1 MSREIWV
8 IRHSMRLSYES
19 WEDWEKH
26 PRFKE
31 NEYDVP
37 ISKNG
42 FELAKRGAI
51 ELTKK
56 SKALK
61 NKEIKYIYC
70 SPFTRCIQSALE
82 IIKVVKEKFNYD
94 IKLIIVYHLGECVF
108 VPPVITFK
116 GDKIKIH
123 KPPKDDIKKITAID
137 KKLEPESLKKIHKN
151 YIDKTIGSST
161 ETFSFDDEEYKK
173 MSKAILNIHKK
184 EKGSYIIVGHLDTVK
199 IAYKYF
205 NQKNNSIPNIKN
217 SSQDP
222 IKGGPAGVN
231 TIVGF
236 KETEEDYEMIYKP
249 NNKFK

>member
-8 IRHSMRLSYES
+8 IRHSMRLSWES
-19 WEDWEKH
+19 PEDWENH

-31 NEYDVP
+31 NKYDIP

-42 FELAKRGAI
+42 FELAKKGAI

-70 SPFTRCIQSALE
+70 SPYTRCIQSALE

-94 IKLIIVYHLGECVF
+94 IKLIIVYHLGECAWI
-108 VPPVITFK
+108 PPVITFK
-116 GDKIKIH
+116 GDKIKIQ
-123 KPPKDDIKKITAID
+123 KPPINDIKKITAID
-137 KKLEPESLKKIHKN
+137 KKLEPESLKKTYKKYIHK
-151 YIDKTIGSST
+151 TVGSST
-161 ETFSFDDEEYKK
+161 ETFSFDEQECKK

-205 NQKNNSIPNIKN
+205 NQKNNSIPDIKN

-236 KETEEDYEMIYKP
+236 KETDKEYEMIYKP